1 MEIAVTA
8 PSGNVGRFL
17 VGHLVRAGVRP
28 RLLSRRPE
36 RLRARWGDLVDVR
49 EVDLRD
55 AAAVTE
61 TTRGIDALYLV
72 VPPGE
77 SDDPVAAYA
86 EVGRIVAA
94 AVAGNRVTHTVLQ
107 SSVGAELREGAG
119 EIDGLARVEESLDRV
134 VAADAGLA
142 VTHLRC
148 GYFFSNL
155 LLELDAVRAGSVAV
169 LRPTD
174 EPMPWVAPA
183 DIAMVAASLLLRS
196 GWSGRRVR
204 AVHGPCDLS
213 WDDALAVVGDV
224 LGRTVTAHRVADD
237 AMRATL
243 TQVGMS
249 EAQVEAIMGM
259 STGLREGFVPEQPR
273 TLATTTDTT
282 LGAWA
287 WAELR
292 PAVAAA
298 TT

>member
-1 MEIAVTA
+1 MEIAITA

-28 RLLSRRPE
+28 RLLSRHPE
-36 RLRARWGDLVDVR
+36 QPRSAWGDLVDAR

-61 TTRGIDALYLV
+61 ATRGVDALFLV

-77 SDDPVAAYA
+77 ADDPVAAYA
-86 EVGRIVAA
+86 EVGEIVAA
-94 AVAGNRVTHTVLQ
+94 AVAENRISRTVLQ

-119 EIDGLARVEESLDRV
+119 EIDGLARVEEALNRI
-134 VAADAGLA
+134 VAKHAGLA

-155 LLELDAVRAGSVAV
+155 LFELDSIRAGTVAV
-169 LRPTD
+169 LLPTGK
-174 EPMPWVAPA
+174 PFSWVAPA
-183 DIAMVAASLLLRS
+183 DIAAVAASLLLRAD
-196 GWSGRRVR
+196 WSGRRVQ
-204 AVHGPCDLS
+204 AVHGPQDLS
-213 WDDALAVVGDV
+213 WDDVLAVVGDI
-224 LGRTVTAHRVADD
+224 LGRAVTAHRVADD
-237 AMRATL
+237 DMRATMAGA
-243 TQVGMS
+243 GMS
-249 EAQVEAIMGM
+249 PAQVEAIMGM

-273 TLATTTDTT
+273 TPVTTTDTT

-292 PAVAAA
+292 PTLDA
-298 TT
+298 TG

>member
-1 MEIAVTA
+1 MEIAITA

-17 VGHLVRAGVRP
+17 VGHLVRAGIRS
-28 RLLSRRPE
+28 RLLSRHPE
-36 RLRARWGDLVDVR
+36 QSRASWGDLVDAR

-61 TTRGIDALYLV
+61 ATRGVDALFLV

-77 SDDPVAAYA
+77 TDDPVAAYA
-86 EVGRIVAA
+86 AVGEAVAA
-94 AVAGNRVTHTVLQ
+94 AVAKNRVPRTVLQ

-119 EIDGLARVEESLDRV
+119 EIDGLARVEEALDRISTE
-134 VAADAGLA
+134 DTGLA

-155 LLELDAVRAGSVAV
+155 LFELDAIRSGTVAV

-174 EPMPWVAPA
+174 EPFPWVAPA
-183 DIAMVAASLLLRS
+183 DIAMLAASLLLRTD
-196 GWSGRRVR
+196 WSGRRMQ
-204 AVHGPCDLS
+204 AVHGPQDLS
-213 WDDALAVVGDV
+213 WDDALAVVGNV
-224 LGRTVTAHRVADD
+224 LGRTVTAHRVGND

-243 TQVGMS
+243 AGVGMS
-249 EAQVEAIMGM
+249 RAQVEAIMGM

-273 TLATTTDTT
+273 TPVTTTDTT

-292 PAVAAA
+292 PVLDTAG
-298 TT
+298 

>member
-8 PSGNVGRFL
+8 PSGNVGRLL

-28 RLLSRRPE
+28 RLLSRHPDQA
-36 RLRARWGDLVDVR
+36 RASWGDLVDAR

-55 AAAVTE
+55 ISAVTE
-61 TTRGIDALYLV
+61 ATRGVDALYLV
-72 VPPGE
+72 VPPGQT
-77 SDDPVAAYA
+77 DDPVAAYA
-86 EVGRIVAA
+86 TVGEIVAA
-94 AVAGNRVTHTVLQ
+94 SVADNRVPHTVLQ

-119 EIDGLARVEESLDRV
+119 EIDGLARVEETLDRIA
-134 VAADAGLA
+134 AADTGLA

-155 LLELDAVRAGSVAV
+155 LFELDAIRSGAVAV
-169 LRPTD
+169 LRPTG
-174 EPMPWVAPA
+174 EPFPWVAPA
-183 DIAMVAASLLLRS
+183 DIAVVAASLLLRP

-204 AVHGPCDLS
+204 AVHGPRDLS

-224 LGRTVTAHRVADD
+224 LGRTVAAHRVDD
-237 AMRATL
+237 DTMRATL
-243 TQVGMS
+243 ADAGMPQARI
-249 EAQVEAIMGM
+249 EAVMGM

-273 TLATTTDTT
+273 TAETTTDTT

-292 PAVAAA
+292 PALHA
-298 TT
+298 TG